1 MRLIKTAVA
10 TLALVAITGSA
21 FAAGTRDSLT
31 VRMGG
36 TARVASGGK
45 LKLTLVRR
53 TSTAKQFKVTI
64 RYDVTV
70 RSKTVLGFTAYPC
83 RSTSCINS
91 SISDI
96 TLFPGL
102 RHVTFTG
109 HVPVVRRDDGSACVY
124 VQVRDK
130 GPKGRKPGKIVHHA
144 KLKGV
149 SLCRSVPERQG

>member
-10 TLALVAITGSA
+10 TAAVLALTGTA
-21 FAAGTRDSLT
+21 LAAGSRDEVT
-31 VRMGG
+31 ATMGG
-36 TARVASGGK
+36 TARVQSGGK
-45 LKLTLVRR
+45 LKLTVVRR
-53 TSTAKQFKVTI
+53 TATAKQFHVTL

-83 RSTSCINS
+83 KSTSCINS
-91 SISDI
+91 SVSKI

-109 HVPVVRRDDGSACVY
+109 HVPVTRRSDGTACVY
-124 VQVRDK
+124 AQVRDQ
-130 GPKGRKPGKIVHHA
+130 GPKGKAPGKIVHHG

-149 SLCRSVPERQG
+149 ALCRKVK